1 MENNALTVRENP
13 AELMRQS
20 SDVAGVC
27 REIVTK
33 TAHPINGENYVCVE
47 GWQSIATAHGCVA
60 GAEEPKVVD
69 GGVQAMGYVKRM
81 SDGMVLSTGYGFVG
95 DDERTWAKRPEY
107 ARRAMAQTRGIS
119 RACRSAFS
127 HVVVMMDTGL
137 MTTPAEEM
145 PGNVGEGKSQ
155 AATTKTTSKQ
165 PPKKEAPKT
174 VDVAEVK
181 EVSKGEPTNNQQTV
195 TPIGDLPVNGEWSV
209 YVLGFGKHKGK
220 TLGDLATEDPQY
232 LEWLPKRTIKPRKDG
247 TPWDSDIELNR
258 MLEGYQTE
266 RNTEMAQLVKDVA
279 EGVKTEAP
287 QGDDDVPF

>member
-1 MENNALTVRENP
+1 METNALVRENP

-27 REIVTK
+27 REIVKK
-33 TAHPINGENYVCVE
+33 TAHPIQGKNYVCVE

-69 GGVQAMGYVKRM
+69 GGVQSMGYVKRM

-95 DDERTWAKRPEY
+95 DDEKTWSKRPEF
-107 ARRAMAQTRGIS
+107 AKRAMAQTRGIS

-127 HVVVMMDTGL
+127 HVVTLMDAGL

-145 PGNVGEGKSQ
+145 SGVEEAKGSRQ
-155 AATTKTTSKQ
+155 TTIKQ

-174 VDVAEVK
+174 VDVAEVG
-181 EVSKGEPTNNQQTV
+181 KGEPTNNHQGNHQTV
-195 TPIGDLPVNGEWSV
+195 TPIGDLPVNGEWFV
-209 YVLGFGKHKGK
+209 YTIGFGKHRGK
-220 TLGDLATEDPQY
+220 TLGDIAEEDPQY
-232 LEWLPKRTIKPRKDG
+232 LEWLPKRTIKPKDDG

-266 RNTEMAQLVKDVA
+266 RNSDMTQLVKDVA
-279 EGVKTEAP
+279 EGVKTDAP

>member
-1 MENNALTVRENP
+1 METKALTVRENP

-60 GAEEPKVVD
+60 GAEEPKGVD

-95 DDERTWAKRPEY
+95 DDEKTWAKRAEY

-145 PGNVGEGKSQ
+145 HDTGEAKPVSRNV
-155 AATTKTTSKQ
+155 A
-165 PPKKEAPKT
+165 PKANVKPVDVKVVKEAPGQ
-174 VDVAEVK
+174 DPPYG
-181 EVSKGEPTNNQQTV
+181 GETN
-195 TPIGDLPVNGEWSV
+195 LAGERGKWSV

-220 TLGDLATEDPQY
+220 TLGDIASSDPQY
-232 LEWLPKRTIKPRKDG
+232 LEWLPKRTIKPKEDG

-266 RNTEMAQLVKDVA
+266 RNSDMTQLVKDVA
-279 EGVKTEAP
+279 EGVKTDAP